1 VGCLALP
8 VLIYRRVFMLPRP
21 RTFVIEMTRVTRE
34 EGPPLKSVVR
44 VQAFFEVG
52 SSSTE
57 APEPRDGVLIAL
69 RLKARFT
76 DTRITIRSVSAAPKV
91 KKTSKTVAVGLLNK
105 SDNQRC
111 ICHPIA

>member
-1 VGCLALP
+1 
-8 VLIYRRVFMLPRP
+8 MLPRP
-21 RTFVIEMTRVTRE
+21 GTFVIEMTRVTRE

-57 APEPRDGVLIAL
+57 ASEPRDGVLIAL

-76 DTRITIRSVSAAPKV
+76 DTKITTRSVSAAPKV
-91 KKTSKTVAVGLLNK
+91 ANTIKAVAAGLPNK

-111 ICHPIA
+111 I